1 MDASDRGL
9 CTLFPA
15 HKQFFQLEFDHAQR
29 ELIREFNQS
38 GNNEFGINVRELM
51 SVVYAALIWGSSW
64 TSGDEDP
71 ESHMKFWI
79 DNMSAVAWS
88 NKRFSRNPFAQM
100 LLRIVSLCEVQHG
113 FFATASHVAGVKNE
127 MADAGSRMWQSSSHA
142 LTFSRAN
149 PGRLA
154 KSLASLG
161 ALLRAGALAQSTRP
175 KYSAAWSQ
183 WVRWC
188 GMMNFD
194 PWLTEAD
201 VSHNTMQLGAYAVY
215 LWQFGMN
222 RANTGN
228 SYSTICGKLCAIRW
242 HHRNLAGYDP
252 GVNASHAILLREIR
266 RFTNPPTTTRKT
278 TMVGLKLKGAK
289 NNQFGREEVRY
300 HHKSGDKILCP
311 VRAARWIHRG
321 ARAFKTAADAPAL
334 SLQNGGITADEV
346 ATVIRRAAARLGFE
360 PSRFS
365 THSVRIRGATALLNL
380 GTDRLLIKLMGRWLS
395 NAFEAYPVLSAKGS
409 AEMSTRMC

>member
-1 MDASDRGL
+1 
-9 CTLFPA
+9 
-15 HKQFFQLEFDHAQR
+15 
-29 ELIREFNQS
+29 
-38 GNNEFGINVRELM
+38 
-51 SVVYAALIWGSSW
+51 
-64 TSGDEDP
+64 
-71 ESHMKFWI
+71 
-79 DNMSAVAWS
+79 
-88 NKRFSRNPFAQM
+88 
-100 LLRIVSLCEVQHG
+100 
-113 FFATASHVAGVKNE
+113 
-127 MADAGSRMWQSSSHA
+127 
-142 LTFSRAN
+142 
-149 PGRLA
+149 
-154 KSLASLG
+154 
-161 ALLRAGALAQSTRP
+161 
-175 KYSAAWSQ
+175 
-183 WVRWC
+183 
-188 GMMNFD
+188 MMNFD

-252 GVNASHAILLREIR
+252 GVNASHAILFRGIR
-266 RFTNPPTTTRKT
+266 RFTNPVTKQQPLTARMFRIIFSDMNLSLPRNQLLWGGLLLGYFFLLRRSEYLFIGNKVHSYIVRLSAMTFFDNMCQPTTTRKA

-365 THSVRIRGATALLNL
+365 THSVRIRGATALLNS

-409 AEMSTRMC
+409 AGMSTRMC